1 MTLRNCLTVTL
12 VINVIIKLHNRV
24 ILRDIFSQ
32 FKHKG
37 IPCNQCDSPAT
48 QQGDLKR
55 HIQSKHKGIPC
66 NQCDS
71 PATQQGHPQDHISAK
86 HRDNILQCECC
97 DFQIKWRF

>member
-48 QQGDLKR
+48 QQG
-55 HIQSKHKGIPC
+55 
-66 NQCDS
+66 
-71 PATQQGHPQDHISAK
+71 HPQDHISAK

-97 DFQIKWRF
+97 DFQIKWRLMYYANMKTDKLVMIFI